1 VQPNQTTTYVVEQ
14 ILGTDIS
21 YDTCTVFVIGLGV
34 EENLQQH
41 LKFYPNPNNGEFTV
55 ELPKEFGIVT
65 IQIKDMTGKVLSKT
79 PYKTKEHLIQVK
91 SNLNSG
97 MYYIEILNDFNQLIF
112 IDKIMILN

>member
-1 VQPNQTTTYVVEQ
+1 M
-14 ILGTDIS
+14 
-21 YDTCTVFVIGLGV
+21 
-34 EENLQQH
+34 
-41 LKFYPNPNNGEFTV
+41 

-79 PYKTKEHLIQVK
+79 TYKTKEQLIQVK

-97 MYYIEILNDFNQLIF
+97 MYYIEILNELKQLIY